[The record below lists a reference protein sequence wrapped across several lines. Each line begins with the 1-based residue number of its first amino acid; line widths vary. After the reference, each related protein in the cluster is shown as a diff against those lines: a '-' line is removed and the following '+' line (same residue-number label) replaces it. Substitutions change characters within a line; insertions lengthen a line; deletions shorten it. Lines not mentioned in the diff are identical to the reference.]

1 MEVQLQAE
9 VNHLLTKASNLR
21 HAAIATSMLQYR
33 DMLLKVARE
42 LEAKA
47 ATLEIVAER
56 RAH

>member
-1 MEVQLQAE
+1 MEAQLLSE
-9 VNHLLTKASNLR
+9 VNYLLTKAGNLR

-33 DMLLKVARE
+33 DMLLRVARE

-47 ATLEIVAER
+47 AALEIVAER

>member
-1 MEVQLQAE
+1 MEAQLQTE
-9 VNHLLTKASNLR
+9 VNLLLTKAGNLR
-21 HAAIATSMLQYR
+21 HAAIATSMRQYR

-47 ATLEIVAER
+47 AAIEIVAER

>member
-1 MEVQLQAE
+1 MESQFQAE
-9 VNHLLTKASNLR
+9 VNHLLTKAGDLR

-33 DMLLKVARE
+33 GMLLRVARE

-47 ATLEIVAER
+47 AALEIVAEK